1 MWTGY
6 ILAASAVFFVSV
18 LWKAD
23 PMDRTKALF
32 DVKDVNSNSKPG
44 VKKGN
49 AVVGTSLLA
58 FELSLLRLSSQ
69 HGS

>member
-23 PMDRTKALF
+23 PMDPTKALF

-49 AVVGTSLLA
+49 TVVGTA
-58 FELSLLRLSSQ
+58 FVGFEL
-69 HGS
+69 